1 MKNLSEIEQN
11 ILQSAEVYVKHEL
24 GQEKTG
30 HDWWHIHR
38 VVRSAEK
45 IAAAEQ
51 ADMFVCMLAAYL
63 HDIADEKL
71 NPSKEA
77 GMAKVENWLQ
87 FHSVTVKDRKHILE
101 IISTMSYNGGHN
113 PPMRTIEGQ
122 VVQDADRL
130 DAVGAISIARA
141 FVYAGAKGHLIYDP
155 SIKPREAMSTD
166 QYRNEEST
174 AINHFYEK
182 LLKLKDL
189 MNTEYGR
196 KLAEQ
201 RHAFMEQYL
210 EQFFNEWEGEVV

>member
-1 MKNLSEIEQN
+1 MMNLSEIEQN
-11 ILQSAEVYVKHEL
+11 ILKAAETYVKHEL
-24 GQEKTG
+24 GQETTG

-77 GMAKVENWLQ
+77 GMAKVEKWLQ
-87 FHSVTVKDRKHILE
+87 DHTVGTADQEHILE

-113 PPMRTIEGQ
+113 PPMRTIEGK

-155 SIKPREAMSTD
+155 EVKPREVMSKD

-189 MNTEYGR
+189 MNTKEGR

-210 EQFFNEWEGEVV
+210 EQFFDEWEGSV